1 MRHVVLS
8 THTAHLLHSRFS
20 WHLSRPRDGRP
31 YTCADVTMSLHKL
44 TAGSGYDYLTR
55 QVAAQDTTELGGAT
69 LASYYTEKGEIP
81 GRWIGSGMACIDG
94 LDEGDLVTQEQMQA
108 LFAYG
113 LHPLA
118 GLQHDIVNG
127 EHGPVAKRLGTP
139 FIVQRNDVPPFV
151 VDVARR
157 IEEYN
162 VSLGHERAAR
172 VSLDVQARIRSE
184 VAREYFVRQHG
195 RSPRDA
201 RELAST
207 IASLSRPRTTAVAGF
222 DLTFSPVK
230 SVSALWAVAEPP
242 LAARIE
248 RAHNAAV
255 RDSLAFIEREALF
268 TRRGA
273 RGVQQVEVTGLVA
286 AAFTHRDSRAGDPDL
301 HTHIAVANKVQAKE
315 DGAWLA
321 IDGRVLYKSAVAA
334 SEAYNTALEHH
345 LASDLGIRF
354 AERSGSDPRKRPV
367 REIVGVDPRLNDR
380 WSTRRHLIEDRRDE
394 LLTDFQRTHSRPPTP
409 VEAIRLAQTATLD
422 TREGKHLPRSLSEQR
437 AAWAMEAREVVGDE
451 RSLQRMVAGCMNP
464 DSPARARIDR
474 AWITSAAQVIV
485 DQVQQRRATWQ
496 TWHLA
501 AEAQRRVRG
510 TDLEPVHIAAA
521 VRLLVAEAAELSVL
535 VGSDR
540 DPVRDP
546 VELLRSDGTSVY
558 QVAGSDLF
566 TSQRIIHAEETI
578 VAAGARTD
586 GRRISSDDVDL
597 ALMESTANGVTLNAG
612 QASMVRGMATSGRR
626 VQLAI
631 APAGAGKTT
640 AMAVLTRAWTE
651 SRGTIIGLAPSA
663 AAAAALRDQT
673 GTTTDTLAKLVD
685 SLSAEEGQLRDSI
698 GPATLVIIDE
708 AGMAD
713 TLTLRAVIEFAL
725 RRGASVRL
733 VGDDQQLAAIGC
745 GGVLRD
751 IEDQHGALRIAELLR
766 FEDPAEAAATLA
778 LRDGRPEAL
787 GFYVDNDRIHVGDQA
802 TLIEQVFTAWNADR
816 AVGQDSI
823 MLAPTR
829 ELMGELNARARAAR
843 VGGGEVDRSMSVR
856 LSDGNR
862 ASIGDVVITRR
873 NDRRLRVSETDWV
886 KNGDRW
892 VVAAPHARGIVVSHV
907 ETGLRVVLPADY
919 VMTHVEL
926 GYATTVHTA
935 QGVSVD
941 TMHGIMTGD
950 EPRQQFYTMMT
961 RGRSGNH
968 AYLIAASDGDPH
980 SLIRPETVH
989 PLTAS
994 DMLDTVLRRDGS
1006 PKSAT
1011 TMRREDTDARVQLGR
1026 AATRYL
1032 DALHQGAERLIGP
1045 ERAAGLERHAEV
1057 ALPGVTDEVA
1067 WPVLRAH
1074 LIMLEAQGSN
1084 AALAFDATIAGRDLT
1099 GARDRAAL
1107 VDWRLDPTGLRD
1119 AESGPLPWLP
1129 GIPSE
1134 LNADPS
1140 WGPYLRAR
1148 ATLVVGC
1155 AERVVVDTGTRE
1167 LPQWTRQGFAHPPAA
1182 LVADIE
1188 VWRAANEVDQGDP
1201 RPTGPRVLQKA
1212 ALRHQKSLDDRLG
1225 AGHSPALAE
1234 WGPLIDSLVPRRD
1247 EFTPIL
1253 AERLAAIS
1261 RAGLDARALI
1271 TRAVAEHDL
1280 PDEHAAA
1287 AIWWRI
1293 ARHLSPAVAAE
1304 QAAHDAQITAVWAD
1318 RLLEHA
1324 GAVRTAEFRDSPRW
1338 PTLVAAADQALERGW
1353 TIDALLD
1360 LVGSTDERDIDPA
1373 QALVWRIA
1381 IVTDPPSDEPEP
1393 PLDEPPA
1400 DLAVMPIPEHPDELS
1415 GDPLTVAAWHRELL
1429 GPLETTDDEIGRQL
1443 DRAWERKTSP
1453 VPVARLQEILE
1464 LATMYYEHN
1473 LASSW
1478 AANYFQTRFGVD
1490 IGADDRFRP
1499 GYAPAGWDN
1508 LARHLRGQG
1517 VTDDELLAAG
1527 LVKFAANG
1535 RLIDRFRDRA
1545 VLPIIADGQP
1555 VGFVGRRNP
1564 TTRDAKDG
1572 PKYLNS
1578 PDTVLFH
1585 KGDQLYGIA
1594 RPEVASGSIPVLV
1607 EGPLDAIAVTVATA
1621 GAYVGVAPLGTAL
1634 TPIQAAQLAALGE
1647 EPIIA
1652 TDGDL
1657 AGLVAAESD
1666 YWSLAPHLARPRF
1679 ARFEPSDDPASLLE
1693 RGGPIAL
1700 ASALYRARPLVET
1713 LLDEWVSHA
1722 PMLDDATA
1730 SLAAVIGSGPPT
1742 MWDDAISHASSTLD
1756 LPRSEL
1762 ASAVSSAAE
1771 EYNQDRR
1778 TFCADQL
1785 SQVAATRGRL
1795 EALASAQPAE
1805 RWAALGRQLD
1815 TRLLAQRDWP
1825 ATAEMLQ
1832 ELADADLDVETIAH
1846 ETMAAQRL
1854 NDETPGQDLRQRLA
1868 PHLIEARESTP
1879 GQTIR
1884 PSGHVLQGR
1893 ATREASLS
1901 PPRPGPPR

>member
-1 MRHVVLS
+1 
-8 THTAHLLHSRFS
+8 
-20 WHLSRPRDGRP
+20 
-31 YTCADVTMSLHKL
+31 MSLHKL

-81 GRWIGSGMACIDG
+81 GRWIGSGMAGIDG

-118 GLQHDIVNG
+118 NLQHDIVNG
-127 EHGPVAKRLGTP
+127 EHGPAAKRLGTP
-139 FIVQRNDVPPFV
+139 FIVHRNDVPPFI

-162 VSLGHERAAR
+162 VSRGHERAAR
-172 VSLDVQARIRSE
+172 VSLDDQARIRSE
-184 VAREYFVRQHG
+184 VAREYFLSEHG

-207 IASLSRPRTTAVAGF
+207 IASLSRPRTAAVAGF

-255 RDSLAFIEREALF
+255 RDALAFIEREALF

-273 RGVQQVEVTGLVA
+273 RGVRQVEVTGLVA
-286 AAFTHRDSRAGDPDL
+286 AAFTHRDSRARDPDL
-301 HTHIAVANKVQAKE
+301 HTHVAVANKVQAKE

-321 IDGRVLYKSAVAA
+321 IDGRVLFKSAVAA

-345 LASDLGIRF
+345 LSSDLGIRF
-354 AERSGSDPRKRPV
+354 AERPGSDPRKRPV

-394 LLTDFQRTHSRPPTP
+394 LLTDFQRTHGRPPTP
-409 VEAIRLAQTATLD
+409 VEAIRLAQTATLE
-422 TREGKHLPRSLSEQR
+422 TREGKHLPRGLSEQR
-437 AAWAMEAREVVGDE
+437 AAWAREAREVVGDE

-464 DSPARARIDR
+464 DSPARARIDG
-474 AWITSAAQVIV
+474 AWIASAAQEIV

-501 AEAQRRVRG
+501 AEAQRRIRG

-521 VRLLVAEAAELSVL
+521 VHLLVAEAAGLSVL
-535 VGSDR
+535 VASDR
-540 DPVRDP
+540 DPVEDP

-597 ALMESTANGVTLNAG
+597 ALMESTANGVSLNAG

-651 SRGTIIGLAPSA
+651 SGGTIIGLAPSA
-663 AAAAALRDQT
+663 AAAAALLDQT

-698 GPATLVIIDE
+698 GPETLVIIDE

-725 RRGASVRL
+725 QRGASVRL

-751 IEDQHGALRIAELLR
+751 LEDQHGALRIAELLR

-787 GFYVDNDRIHVGDQA
+787 GFYVDNDRIHIGDQA

-816 AVGQDSI
+816 ALGQDSI

-829 ELMGELNARARAAR
+829 DLVGELNARARAAR
-843 VGGGEVDRSMSVR
+843 VGRGEVDRSMSVR

-892 VVAAPHARGIVVSHV
+892 VVAGPHSRGIVVSHV
-907 ETGLRVVLPADY
+907 ETGLRVVLPPDY
-919 VMTHVEL
+919 VMTHLEL

-941 TMHGIMTGD
+941 TMHGIVTGD
-950 EPRQQFYTMMT
+950 EARQQFYTMMT

-968 AYLIAASDGDPH
+968 AYLITASDGDPH
-980 SLIRPETVH
+980 SLIQPETVH
-989 PLTAS
+989 PLTAA
-994 DMLDTVLRRDGS
+994 DMLEALLRRDGS

-1011 TMRREDTDARVQLGR
+1011 TMRRADTDARVQLGR

-1032 DALHQGAERLIGP
+1032 DAVHQGAERLIGP
-1045 ERAAGLERHAEV
+1045 ERVAGLERHAEV
-1057 ALPGVTDEVA
+1057 ALPGVTDEFA

-1074 LIMLEAQGSN
+1074 LIMLEAQGSD

-1107 VDWRLDPTGLRD
+1107 IDWRLDPTRMRD

-1129 GIPSE
+1129 AIPSE

-1155 AERVVVDTGTRE
+1155 AERVVVDSGTRE
-1167 LPQWTRQGFAHPPAA
+1167 LPRWARQGFAHPPAS

-1188 VWRAANEVDQGDP
+1188 VWRAANEVDQGEP

-1234 WGPLIDSLVPRRD
+1234 WGPLIDSLAPRRD
-1247 EFTPIL
+1247 EFAPVL

-1261 RAGLDARALI
+1261 RAGVDARALI
-1271 TRAVAEHDL
+1271 TQAVAERDL
-1280 PDEHAAA
+1280 PDEHATA

-1293 ARHLSPAVAAE
+1293 ARHLSPTVAAE
-1304 QAAHDAQITAVWAD
+1304 QAAHDERITTAWRD
-1318 RLLEHA
+1318 RLHEHV
-1324 GAVRTAEFRDSPRW
+1324 GAVRTAEFTDSPWW
-1338 PTLVAAADQALERGW
+1338 PTLVAATDQALERGW

-1360 LVGSTDERDIDPA
+1360 LVGSTPDEVDIDPA

-1393 PLDEPPA
+1393 PLNEAPA
-1400 DLAVMPIPEHPDELS
+1400 DLDVSPTPGHPNEPS
-1415 GDPLTVAAWHRELL
+1415 RDPLTVAAWHRELL

-1464 LATMYYEHN
+1464 LATMYYEDN

-1478 AANYFQTRFGVD
+1478 AASYFQTRLGVD

-1517 VTDDELLAAG
+1517 VSNDELLAAG
-1527 LVKFAANG
+1527 LVKFAANE
-1535 RLIDRFRDRA
+1535 RMIDRFRDRA

-1564 TTRDAKDG
+1564 ASRDEKAG

-1585 KGDQLYGIA
+1585 KGDQLYGVA

-1634 TPIQAAQLAALGE
+1634 TQIQAAQFADLGE

-1657 AGLVAAESD
+1657 AGLLAAERD
-1666 YWSLAPHLARPRF
+1666 YWSLAPHLVQPRF

-1693 RGGPIAL
+1693 REGSIAL

-1713 LLDEWVSHA
+1713 LFKERVAHA
-1722 PMLDDATA
+1722 PRLGDATA
-1730 SLAAVIGSGPPT
+1730 SVGAVIASGPPAT
-1742 MWDDAISHASSTLD
+1742 WDDAISHAALALG
-1756 LPRSEL
+1756 LPRPEL

-1778 TFCADQL
+1778 AFCADQL
-1785 SQVAATRGRL
+1785 SPVAATRSRL
-1795 EALASAQPAE
+1795 ETSTSAQPAE

-1815 TRLLAQRDWP
+1815 ARLVAQSDWP

-1832 ELADADLDVETIAH
+1832 ELADAELDVATITREAI
-1846 ETMAAQRL
+1846 AGQRL
-1854 NDETPGQDLRQRLA
+1854 DDQTPAQDLRQRLA
-1868 PHLIEARESTP
+1868 PYLIEACESTP
-1879 GQTIR
+1879 EQTN
-1884 PSGHVLQGR
+1884 PASDHVLRGR
-1893 ATREASLS
+1893 ASHDASPS
-1901 PPRPGPPR
+1901 PHRAGPPL